1 MAQTSEQMTRF
12 WKAAKIKLDQHQCA
26 PISSLMTH
34 EVISLPRD
42 AKLQEALRIFR
53 EHRLRHLVVV
63 DEQNQIGG
71 VFTKRD
77 LLSVERA
84 GLNRPIMS
92 VANETV
98 HSADQSTCIR
108 KIAEMMLE
116 YKIGC
121 VPITKA
127 EAGKNSLVGIVT
139 ESDFVRAFA
148 MSTRCS
154 CGALVEEQ

>member
-1 MAQTSEQMTRF
+1 MAQTSEQMKRF
-12 WKAAKIKLDQHQCA
+12 WKAAKIKIDKHQCA

-42 AKLQEALRIFR
+42 GKLHEALRIFR

-63 DEQNQIGG
+63 DEQQQICG

-77 LLSVERA
+77 LLSVEGA

-92 VANETV
+92 VANEEV
-98 HSADQSTCIR
+98 YRADQSTCIR
-108 KIAEMMLE
+108 KVAEMMLDH
-116 YKIGC
+116 KIGC
-121 VPITKA
+121 VPITQSS
-127 EAGKNSLVGIVT
+127 AGKESLVGIVT